1 MNRAAMIGRSSTSQI
16 PGLRENAW
24 VSSPSTIELRDN
36 AAERRYEVRADGE
49 LAGFAQYKLDPGQIS
64 FTHTEVDG
72 RFEGRGL
79 AGKLIAFALD
89 DARERGL
96 AVLPFCPFVKA
107 YIQRHREYADL
118 VPQNRR
124 GEFEL

>member
-1 MNRAAMIGRSSTSQI
+1 VSDAPTIAVSDA
-16 PGLRENAW
+16 REH
-24 VSSPSTIELRDN
+24 E
-36 AAERRYEVRADGE
+36 RYEIRIDGE
-49 LAGFAQYKLDPGQIS
+49 LAGFATYKARPRQIA
-64 FTHTEVDG
+64 FKHTEIDES
-72 RFEGRGL
+72 FEGRGL

-118 VPQNRR
+118 VPADRWA
-124 GEFEL
+124 EFDL